1 MILTNKLFV
10 TCPRGLEEPLSK
22 EIKEILDKPSEVDLG
37 GVHLKGDEKDIF
49 RLNLETRSSMFV
61 LQEITRF
68 SCIKPDDLYN
78 KVKSYPWHKIMLPS
92 DTFSIKTRVNSKFF
106 PKSNYLTLKIKDAIV
121 DRIRMEKGARPSIDK
136 EDPTYSLFFNIKNS
150 NVIVYLNTS
159 GAPLYIRGYRGK
171 VHRASLNQSLA
182 AGLVLL
188 SNWDKKSPFYDPM
201 CGSGTIIIE
210 ALMYALN
217 IPPRINRSKYAFQ
230 KWKNFN
236 SKLFSNMKTQS
247 LDKILPSK
255 SIDIYGSDNTD
266 SNIDLLRKSLE
277 LLNQT
282 NSVKL
287 NILDIGDF
295 KTYSNKG
302 TIIMNPPHG
311 HRMSQVRSLEGLY
324 RKIGD
329 RLKNECAGHDAYI
342 FCMNNNLP
350 KQIGLRTKRRYI
362 LKNGKL
368 DCRLLYFPLSEGKYA

>member
-1 MILTNKLFV
+1 MILTDKLFI
-10 TCPRGLEEPLSK
+10 TCPRGLEESLAR
-22 EIKEILDKPSEVDLG
+22 EIKEILDKPSKIDLG
-37 GVHLKGDEKDIF
+37 GVHLKGDEKDVF

-68 SCIKPDDLYN
+68 SLTKSNDLYD
-78 KVKSYPWHKIMLPS
+78 KVKSYPWHKIILPS
-92 DTFSIKTRVNSKFF
+92 ETFSIKTRINSKLFA
-106 PKSNYLTLKIKDAIV
+106 KSNYLTLKIKDSIV

-136 EDPTYSLFFNIKNS
+136 ENPIYSLFFNIKNN

-188 SNWDKKSPFYDPM
+188 SDWDRNSPFYDPM

-230 KWKNFN
+230 KWKSFN
-236 SKLFSNMKTQS
+236 SQLFLDMQTQS
-247 LDKILPSK
+247 LDKMLLTK
-255 SIDIYGSDNTD
+255 SIDIYGSDNTE
-266 SNIDLLRKSLE
+266 SNIELLRKSLE
-277 LLNQT
+277 RINQA

-287 NILDIGDF
+287 NTLDIGDF
-295 KTYSNKG
+295 KTYSDNG

-311 HRMSQVRSLEGLY
+311 HRMSQTRSLEGLY

-342 FCMNNNLP
+342 FCMNNSLP